1 MKRKNMRVYTK
12 MHKMPRLNVKNN
24 NSVTLK
30 HLRRNKLYVMR
41 VELLP
46 TEADKLDYIKKHFA
60 MKLKKE
66 FIKDVCVNK
75 LLVQIDKRLVKI
87 DKLPLKRDKNI
98 KSIESMKTMDL
109 LQDKSN
115 MRSTTLLVKSNMSLS
130 ILNDMG
136 VIILDPNTMKSND
149 MAS

>member
-1 MKRKNMRVYTK
+1 MKRKNARVYTK
-12 MHKMPRLNVKNN
+12 MHKMPRLNVNNN
-24 NSVTLK
+24 NSVMLK

-66 FIKDVCVNK
+66 FTKDVCIDK
-75 LLVQIDKRLVKI
+75 LLVKIDKLLVKI

-98 KSIESMKTMDL
+98 KSIESKKTMDPIL
-109 LQDKSN
+109 SKSN
-115 MRSTTLLVKSNMSLS
+115 MRKTSNFAKSMITMS

-136 VIILDPNTMKSND
+136 VIIPDPSTMKSNI